1 MSHPLAF
8 ASIALD
14 HLSLVTGGSGSP
26 VPSGQD
32 TNRLPWGLPPSAPLI
47 GTQIGTPAGALSS
60 VRGIPGKIDNP
71 AAELPRLS

>member
-8 ASIALD
+8 ESIALD

-26 VPSGQD
+26 
-32 TNRLPWGLPPSAPLI
+32 
-47 GTQIGTPAGALSS
+47 
-60 VRGIPGKIDNP
+60 GKIDNP